1 MRIPR
6 YRLQSQI
13 TTQAPGQRIT
23 ARKRA
28 QPFIQ
33 EIEQK
38 AAVQTELFS
47 QAANYAANQR
57 KLIIETRKNEAILGA
72 KEAMIELSNAFL
84 NDKNPYDIFPPEGGG
99 RWEKETNDIKNKL
112 RLEIG
117 TDRYALA
124 AFDQSFAQ
132 AELPLRFDLK
142 GKIDTKIEKMHVAS
156 VNEGWEDFIT
166 KYSYPYVDTTTFD
179 LEFAAEKQKTN
190 KSIELGRI
198 EKEAAE
204 NLPTNVLKRIATD
217 LMPAYAGRDLNKA
230 MDVIEAFNQIQLE
243 AAGKIEEAT
252 FSNDIPPHVINVLK
266 QISPAD
272 AQEILVGTLD
282 DATKFYNFQEKIE
295 DEILETQNRKNTKA
309 YNFAL
314 GVHNG
319 DKVTVETMQQF
330 LNPLDLAK
338 FENKYSNV
346 LDKDGHIAGLEAKHF
361 INDVL
366 GAKGQFWLNREQQEQ
381 LAKEL
386 DVETNVIFATP
397 GEGNAA
403 EYSRLFAKA
412 EAGMLTTQELNNSRP
427 LLEASQHRGLVQ
439 QMQSESDEALNEAKT
454 IIKFAFRYNELQAIG
469 NDDNLAQASKSGY
482 EAAAR
487 ALTEETIKRQIA
499 QNPMTRK
506 EMFEFAQEQIDQFMI
521 GYTAALRVEYNQFLE
536 QQVESFTLGFPIDPN
551 NPIQSVQDWFNN
563 LDETQQQKAKDK
575 LAIFVGA
582 IRSRFSGTGLFN
594 E

>member
-38 AAVQTELFS
+38 AAVQTDLFS

-319 DKVTVETMQQF
+319 DTVTVETMEQF
-330 LNPLDLAK
+330 LNPLDLDVFKRK
-338 FENKYSNV
+338 FPNGAV
-346 LDKDGHIAGLEAKHF
+346 GLEAKHF

-386 DVETNVIFATP
+386 DVETNVIFAVP

-403 EYSRLFAKA
+403 EYSRLYATA
-412 EAGMLTTQELNNSRP
+412 QAGMLTTTELNNSRP
-427 LLEASQHRGLVQ
+427 LLEASQHRDLVQ
-439 QMQSESDEALNEAKT
+439 LMQSESDEALGEAT
-454 IIKFAFRYNELQAIG
+454 NDIKLAFRYNEIQAIG
-469 NDDNLAQASKSGY
+469 NDDNLAKASKSAF
-482 EAAAR
+482 EKASR
-487 ALTEETIKRQIA
+487 ELLRETSRRQIA
-499 QNPMTRK
+499 QDPMTRA
-506 EMFEFAQEQIDQFMI
+506 EMFEFAQKQIDQFMVS
-521 GYTAALRVEYNQFLE
+521 YTAALRVEYREYLE
-536 QQVESFTLGFPIDPN
+536 QQIEDFTLGFRIDPN
-551 NPIQSVQDWFNN
+551 NPIGSVQDWFDN
-563 LDETQQQKAKDK
+563 LSAADQVKFGDG
-575 LAIFVGA
+575 LAVYMGA
-582 IRSRFSGTGLFN
+582 IKSRFSGTGLFN

>member
-38 AAVQTELFS
+38 AAVQTDLFS

-319 DKVTVETMQQF
+319 DTVTVETMEQF
-330 LNPLDLAK
+330 LNPLDLDVFKRK
-338 FENKYSNV
+338 FPNGAV
-346 LDKDGHIAGLEAKHF
+346 GLEAKHF

-506 EMFEFAQEQIDQFMI
+506 EMFEFAQEQIDQFMV
-521 GYTAALRVEYNQFLE
+521 GYTAALRLEYNKYLE
-536 QQVESFTLGFPIDPN
+536 QQLVDFTDGFSIDPSD
-551 NPIQSVQDWFNN
+551 PIGSVQRWYDN
-563 LDETQQQKAKDK
+563 LDQTQQEKKVDQ
-575 LAIFVGA
+575 LAVFKGA

>member
-38 AAVQTELFS
+38 AAVQTDLFS

-319 DKVTVETMQQF
+319 DTVTVETMEQ
-330 LNPLDLAK
+330 LLSPLDLDVFKRK
-338 FENKYSNV
+338 FP
-346 LDKDGHIAGLEAKHF
+346 DGAVGLEAKHF

-386 DVETNVIFATP
+386 NVETNVIFATP

-506 EMFEFAQEQIDQFMI
+506 EMFEFAQEQIDQFMV
-521 GYTAALRVEYNQFLE
+521 GYTAALRLEYNKYLE
-536 QQVESFTLGFPIDPN
+536 QQLVDFTDGFSIDPSD
-551 NPIQSVQDWFNN
+551 PIGSVQRWYDN
-563 LDETQQQKAKDK
+563 LDQTQQEKKVDQ
-575 LAIFVGA
+575 LAVFKGA

>member
-319 DKVTVETMQQF
+319 DTVTVETMEQF
-330 LNPLDLAK
+330 LNPLDLDVFKRK
-338 FENKYSNV
+338 FPNGAV
-346 LDKDGHIAGLEAKHF
+346 GLEAKHF

-386 DVETNVIFATP
+386 DVNTNVIFATP

-403 EYSRLFAKA
+403 EYSRLYATA
-412 EAGMLTTQELNNSRP
+412 QAGMLTTTELNNSRP
-427 LLEASQHRGLVQ
+427 LLEPSQHRDLVQ
-439 QMQSESDEALNEAKT
+439 LMQSESDEALGEADND
-454 IIKFAFRYNELQAIG
+454 IKLAFKYNELQAIG
-469 NDDNLAQASKSGY
+469 NDDNLAKASKSAY
-482 EAAAR
+482 EKASR
-487 ALTEETIKRQIA
+487 ELLRETSKRQIA
-499 QNPMTRK
+499 QNPMTRE
-506 EMFEFAQEQIDQFMI
+506 EMFAFAQKQIDQFMV
-521 GYTAALRVEYNQFLE
+521 GYTAALRVEYNEYLE
-536 QQVESFTLGFPIDPN
+536 QQINDFTLGFRIDPN
-551 NPIQSVQDWFNN
+551 DPINSVQSWYDN
-563 LDETQQQKAKDK
+563 LDQTQQQQALDK
-575 LAIFVGA
+575 LVIFKAA